1 MVPEA
6 WKKYFKQEREQRE
19 ANRLSRKLRS
29 LRHMG
34 STKVQIGSHELINFS
49 SNDYLGLAGDLRV
62 AEAAASAAGRF
73 GWGTGASR
81 LVTGSSTLHNK
92 LEGETAAFRGTEAA
106 LVFGSGYQANL
117 GVISALAG
125 PGDIVLSD
133 ELNHASIVAGC
144 RLSGATVRVFKHLD
158 YDDLERKLAGN
169 GRKLVLTDT
178 LFSIMGD
185 VAELPRISKICER
198 HGALLIVDDAHA
210 NACVGKRGRG
220 LPEEQNALAQVAVVV
235 ATYSKALGS
244 YGGFVACSEE
254 IKDHLINHSR
264 PFIYTTAMPIALA
277 AANLEALKILR
288 REGDSLRQQ
297 LHSRVKLLRARLETA
312 EFKATGKYQI
322 VGIPMPS
329 PDKALFYAEQLE
341 QQGLLCYP
349 MRWPSVPKGQDALRI
364 SVSAAHTDEEVN
376 RLVAALRLARDR
388 AAGKDTANLTQRSAR
403 RPTQRA
409 LQAAEPESQPAFD
422 EPHAELEPQVSAIDS
437 ARLPSPADLADF
449 APEPMTSG
457 DTIIM
462 QPSQPNPPTA
472 AEGHDWPDFDDEEVD
487 EALPL
492 DLPPVPAPSAEAP
505 AESPEAAKPVAE
517 EAQADQPEPAP
528 ETAPEVKVEA
538 ATATPPDATPTD
550 ATPPEEPKP
559 ASPEAPADEPDQPD
573 SAGADTVLNAE
584 DEPVP
589 ESGKTLAPEPDDFA
603 DPVIANIEGSTKH
616 RKRNKT
622 RTRHKSRTRSIRKGN

>member
-6 WKKYFKQEREQRE
+6 WKQFFKQQRQEREAQK
-19 ANRLSRKLRS
+19 LGRKLRS

-34 STKVQIGSHELINFS
+34 STRVQIGSHELINFS

-133 ELNHASIVAGC
+133 ALNHSSIVAGC
-144 RLSGATVRVFKHLD
+144 KLSGATVRVFKHLD

-169 GRKLVLTDT
+169 GRKLVVTDS
-178 LFSIMGD
+178 LFSIQGD
-185 VAELPRISKICER
+185 VAELPRIAKMCER
-198 HGALLIVDDAHA
+198 HGALLVVDDAHA
-210 NACVGKRGRG
+210 NACIGKRGRG
-220 LPEEQNALAQVAVVV
+220 LPEEQNTLAQVAVVV

-244 YGGFVACSEE
+244 YGGFAACSDE
-254 IKDHLINHSR
+254 IREHLINHSR

-288 REGDSLRQQ
+288 REGDALRQQ
-297 LHSRVKLLRARLETA
+297 LAARVKLLRSRLEA
-312 EFKATGKYQI
+312 SEFKATGKYHI
-322 VGIPMPS
+322 VGIPMAS
-329 PDKALFYAEQLE
+329 PEKALFYAEQIE

-349 MRWPSVPKGQDALRI
+349 MRWPSVPRGQDALRI
-364 SVSAAHTDEEVN
+364 SVSAAHTEEEVS
-376 RLVAALRLARDR
+376 RLVAALKLARDR

-403 RPTQRA
+403 RPTHQA
-409 LQAAEPESQPAFD
+409 LDTAAPEAQPEFD
-422 EPHAELEPQVSAIDS
+422 EPDAELEPQMSAIDS
-437 ARLPSPADLADF
+437 SRLPNPGDLADF
-449 APEPMTSG
+449 SPEPATSG

-462 QPSQPNPPTA
+462 QPSSPNAPA
-472 AEGHDWPDFDDEEVD
+472 AGDDADWPDFDDDESD

-492 DLPPVPAPSAEAP
+492 DEPKPEAAEAKE
-505 AESPEAAKPVAE
+505 AQATPEAAKAE
-517 EAQADQPEPAP
+517 TPEP
-528 ETAPEVKVEA
+528 EK
-538 ATATPPDATPTD
+538 
-550 ATPPEEPKP
+550 PEETKAKE
-559 ASPEAPADEPDQPD
+559 ASA
-573 SAGADTVLNAE
+573 ADTILNA
-584 DEPVP
+584 DDAPVS
-589 ESGKTLAPEPDDFA
+589 ESGKTLAPEPDEFA
-603 DPVIANIEGSTKH
+603 DPVIANIEGGTRQ

-622 RTRHKSRTRSIRKGN
+622 RTRHKSRTRTIRKGD